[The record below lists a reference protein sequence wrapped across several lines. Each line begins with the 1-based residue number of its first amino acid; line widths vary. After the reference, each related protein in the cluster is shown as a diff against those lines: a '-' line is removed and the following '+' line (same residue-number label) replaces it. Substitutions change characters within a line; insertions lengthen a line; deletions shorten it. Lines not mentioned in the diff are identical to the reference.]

1 MRVVNYPTPFS
12 IRLPPPEL
20 ESLDKVRE
28 PLAISRSVLVR
39 QAIREFLERQ
49 LTTQTKSAEQGTS
62 SQGA

>member
-49 LTTQTKSAEQGTS
+49 LITQQQSAAGGTNS
-62 SQGA
+62 LGA